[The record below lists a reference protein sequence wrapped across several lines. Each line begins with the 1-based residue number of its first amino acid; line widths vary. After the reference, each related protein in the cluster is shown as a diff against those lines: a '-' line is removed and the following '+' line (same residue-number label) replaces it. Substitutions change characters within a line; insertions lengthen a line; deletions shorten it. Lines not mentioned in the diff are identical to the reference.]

1 MSDLTFTNRSIVDF
15 KQKLTGGGARSNL
28 FEVEI
33 EYPIEIAVDTSANG
47 PKEFGKFMIK
57 AAEIPASNLGNIPV
71 PFRGRVLPIA
81 GDRTFDPWTVT
92 IINDTNF
99 RLRDVMER
107 WSDGI
112 NDIQT
117 AQGTVDP
124 ETYQTK
130 ATVLQLSRGTSTD
143 GKITSDKNI
152 PILRTYDFVGIYPN
166 VVSSI
171 PLDHGATDQIEE
183 FQVTFNYL
191 YWEVRGGKDR
201 TGTSLV
207 DKGETGAAGQAF
219 SIATVGDVT

>member
-1 MSDLTFTNRSIVDF
+1 MAIRHNQRSIVDF
-15 KQKLTGGGARSNL
+15 RSRLKGGGARSNL
-28 FEVEI
+28 FEVQMSFPDFAKPVSEALNDI
-33 EYPIEIAVDTSANG
+33 PFLV
-47 PKEFGKFMIK
+47 K
-57 AAEIPASNLGNIPV
+57 AAEIPASNIGNIPV
-71 PFRGRVLPIA
+71 PFRGRILPIA

-117 AQGTVDP
+117 AQGTIDP
-124 ETYQTK
+124 ETYQQTAK
-130 ATVLQLSRGTSTD
+130 VLQLSRGKSSNK
-143 GKITSDKNI
+143 KITSAADI
-152 PILRTYDFVGIYPN
+152 PVLREYDFIGIYPN

-191 YWEVRGGKDR
+191 YYEVRGKDDG
-201 TGTSLV
+201 TGTNLV
-207 DKGETGAAGQAF
+207 DKGETAQA
-219 SIATVGDVT
+219 T

>member
-1 MSDLTFTNRSIVDF
+1 MAIRHNQRSIVDF
-15 KQKLTGGGARSNL
+15 RSRLKGGGARSNL
-28 FEVEI
+28 FEVQMSFPDFAKPVSEALNDI
-33 EYPIEIAVDTSANG
+33 PFLV
-47 PKEFGKFMIK
+47 K
-57 AAEIPASNLGNIPV
+57 AAEIPASNIGNIPV

-117 AQGTVDP
+117 AQGTIDP
-124 ETYQTK
+124 ETYQQTAK
-130 ATVLQLSRGTSTD
+130 VLQLSRGKSSNK
-143 GKITSDKNI
+143 KITSAADI
-152 PILRTYDFVGIYPN
+152 PVLREYDFIGIYPN

-191 YWEVRGGKDR
+191 YYEVRGKDDG
-201 TGTSLV
+201 TGTSLI
-207 DKGETGAAGQAF
+207 DRGETAQA
-219 SIATVGDVT
+219 T

>member
-33 EYPIEIAVDTSANG
+33 EYPIEIAVDSSANG

-99 RLRDVMER
+99 KIRDAMEQ
-107 WSDGI
+107 WSNSI
-112 NDIQT
+112 NDLQT
-117 AQGTVDP
+117 SQGIIDP
-124 ETYQTK
+124 ADYQTNAK
-130 ATVLQLSRGTSTD
+130 VKQLSRKGGND
-143 GKITSDKNI
+143 PGDITV
-152 PILRTYDFVGIYPN
+152 LREYRFEGIYPN

-171 PLDHGATDQIEE
+171 PLDYGATDQIEE

-191 YWEVRGGKDR
+191 FYSVTDGVTLGNSGGIQD
-201 TGTSLV
+201 L
-207 DKGETGAAGQAF
+207 
-219 SIATVGDVT
+219 I

>member
-1 MSDLTFTNRSIVDF
+1 MAIKHNERSIVDF
-15 KQKLTGGGARSNL
+15 RSRMKGGGARSNL
-28 FEVEI
+28 FEVQMTFPNFAE
-33 EYPIEIAVDTSANG
+33 ANTETLNDI
-47 PKEFGKFMIK
+47 PFLVK
-57 AAEIPASNLGNIPV
+57 AAEIPASNIGNIPV

-81 GDRTFDPWTVT
+81 GDRTFAPWTVT

-130 ATVLQLSRGTSTD
+130 ATVLQLSRGKS
-143 GKITSDKNI
+143 SDSKVVSSSDI
-152 PILRTYDFVGIYPN
+152 PVLREYDFIGIYPN

-191 YWEVRGGKDR
+191 YYEVRGVKD
-201 TGTSLV
+201 GTSSRLI
-207 DKGETGAAGQAF
+207 DRGETAQA
-219 SIATVGDVT
+219 T

>member
-1 MSDLTFTNRSIVDF
+1 MSDLTFSNRSIVDF

-33 EYPIEIAVDTSANG
+33 EYPTEINVTTGAEG

-57 AAEIPASNLGNIPV
+57 AAQIPASNLGNIPV

-99 RLRDVMER
+99 RIREAMEV
-107 WSDGI
+107 WSNSI
-112 NDIQT
+112 NDLQT
-117 AQGTVDP
+117 SQGSINPVD
-124 ETYQTK
+124 YQTSAK
-130 ATVLQLSRGTSTD
+130 VKQLSRKGGVD
-143 GKITSDKNI
+143 PGKIDV
-152 PILRTYDFVGIYPN
+152 LREYRFEGIYPN

-171 PLDHGATDQIEE
+171 PLDYGATDQIEE

-191 YWEVRGGKDR
+191 FYSVTD
-201 TGTSLV
+201 
-207 DKGETGAAGQAF
+207 GETLGNSGGIQDL
-219 SIATVGDVT
+219 I

>member
-1 MSDLTFTNRSIVDF
+1 MSDLTFQNRSIVDF

-33 EYPIEIAVDTSANG
+33 EYPTEINVTTGAEG

-71 PFRGRVLPIA
+71 PFRGRVLPVA

-99 RLRDVMER
+99 VIRDAMEK
-107 WSDGI
+107 WSNLI
-112 NDIQT
+112 NDLQT
-117 AQGTVDP
+117 SQGEINP
-124 ETYQTK
+124 ETYQK
-130 ATVLQLSRGTSTD
+130 SAVVKQLSRKGEKPT
-143 GKITSDKNI
+143 GGIEV
-152 PILRTYDFVGIYPN
+152 LRTYKFDGIYPN

-171 PLDHGATDQIEE
+171 PLDYGATDQIEE

-191 YWEVRGGKDR
+191 FYEVTGGSGGV
-201 TGTSLV
+201 TEGQ
-207 DKGETGAAGQAF
+207 GIETTLTEK
-219 SIATVGDVT
+219 S